1 MTSINHDVIQESLVE
16 LETLGKKLCNKI
28 SELVEAGEIVGDW
41 DKLSSCF
48 ENKSKV
54 MVRLEAHNTLM
65 RTTLELALECFEM
78 NGLGK
83 GYAMD
88 VIRDTLREVARGEE

>member
-1 MTSINHDVIQESLVE
+1 MTSINHDVIQESLVA
-16 LETLGKKLCNKI
+16 LETLSKDLCTKMSKLI
-28 SELVEAGEIVGDW
+28 ETGEIIGDW
-41 DKLSSCF
+41 DKLASCF
-48 ENKSKV
+48 ENTSKEILQ
-54 MVRLEAHNTLM
+54 LEAHNTLM

-88 VIRDTLREVARGEE
+88 VIRDTLREVAGGEE